1 MIEARRPRRRPLR
14 AVGRRREPHCLVNE
28 TASNQLT
35 TSIALAR
42 FAKFVVFMLFVLIM
56 IGGHTTTAGAGMAF
70 PDWPLSHGSVNPDG
84 WWENVMQRLEHGHRL
99 MAETV
104 GLLIGILCAWVWR
117 SKWSVPIAAVV
128 SVALACAAKFSG
140 AEPKLVA
147 HTGLWSSAIT
157 FALLILWQ
165 ADRGDHARPATVRW
179 LAFAAFLG
187 VLVQAIMGGL
197 RVTIEA
203 GGDPTTATT
212 FRVLHGCFAQL
223 ELAMVVALAAML
235 SPVWPQ
241 ISAPVAARST
251 AILGWVAAGFIFLQL
266 IVGAT
271 MRHLGA
277 GLAIAS
283 WPQTSPAGGWMP
295 VVHNFFVDLN
305 FTHTR
310 VGAVVVTLLIVALA
324 LRTIGHADGEVRL
337 IRPAA
342 LLIALVAAQFVLGL
356 FVIWKMRPPFITT
369 LHVVNGAAL
378 FAATV
383 LLAVRAGRRQT
394 HGDETRASIQ
404 SAAEVPA

>member
-1 MIEARRPRRRPLR
+1 M
-14 AVGRRREPHCLVNE
+14 NE
-28 TASNQLT
+28 TGSIPPT

-42 FAKFVVFMLFVLIM
+42 FAKLVVFMLFVLIL
-56 IGGHTTTAGAGMAF
+56 IGGHTTTSGAGMAF
-70 PDWPLSHGSVNPDG
+70 PDWPLSHGSVNPNG

-99 MAETV
+99 TAETV

-117 SKWSVPIAAVV
+117 SKWSVPIAAGV
-128 SVALACAAKFSG
+128 SVVLACAAKFSG

-147 HTGLWSSAIT
+147 HTGLWSSAVV

-165 ADRGDHARPATVRW
+165 SERGDHARPAAVRW

-187 VLVQAIMGGL
+187 VLAQAIMGGL

-203 GGDPTTATT
+203 GGDPATATT

-241 ISAPVAARST
+241 ITSPLAARSI
-251 AILGWVAAGFIFLQL
+251 AILGWITASFIFLQL

-295 VVHNFFVDLN
+295 ANHNTFVDLN
-305 FTHTR
+305 FAHTR
-310 VGAVVVTLLIVALA
+310 VGAAAVALLVIGFA
-324 LRTIGHADGEVRL
+324 LRTIGHAGGEVRL

-342 LLIALVAAQFVLGL
+342 LLVALVTAQFTLGV
-356 FVIWKMRPPFITT
+356 FVIWKMRPPVLTT

-378 FAATV
+378 LAATV
-383 LLAVRAGRRQT
+383 LLAVRAGR
-394 HGDETRASIQ
+394 
-404 SAAEVPA
+404 AEVIAHEASPSSESVAEVIA